1 MAESNRERKLG
12 MRSNTQSDTGPIG
25 LRGRRKKKED
35 ERRAK
40 PSALKGRVSSTD
52 DIKSLRKA
60 QNKAIKA
67 YDKKKDTETPAP
79 TPTPVPR
86 AAAPAPQ
93 APKSSAGKATP
104 KASTSPG
111 KASPAS
117 ETYKEGGKG
126 LYQGTKAYREKI
138 GGSGNPLLNRFR
150 EDMGR
155 SASTGKTQKEM
166 KKDVRQ
172 AGKAA
177 GEKVKNLGKSGASVD
192 PGYTPST
199 KITKNYSDKKPSS
212 QPFETQR
219 RLDKAKASPAEKQ
232 KQQTQQNR
240 KEQTNKVVKSGSAM
254 SLAEKLRRKRVG
266 LD

>member
-67 YDKKKDTETPAP
+67 YDKKKATETPAP

-86 AAAPAPQ
+86 TSTSAPQ

-126 LYQGTKAYREKI
+126 LYQGSKAYREKI

-155 SASTGKTQKEM
+155 SAKTGEV
-166 KKDVRQ
+166 KKDKNMGPVADGGKYGRQLDRQ
-172 AGKAA
+172 A
-177 GEKVKNLGKSGASVD
+177 
-192 PGYTPST
+192 
-199 KITKNYSDKKPSS
+199 DKKAGVKGQGPVASG
-212 QPFETQR
+212 ER
-219 RLDKAKASPAEKQ
+219 YGRMLNKAKQSPAEKQ
-232 KQQTQQNR
+232 KQETQQKR
-240 KEQTNKVVKSGSAM
+240 KEQSKSVTNSGSSM
-254 SLAEKLRRKRVG
+254 SLAEKLRRKRLG
-266 LD
+266 L